1 MNNYSK
7 IVYKILTV
15 FWVVALTLVLLK
27 LYEYASPV
35 WDRISNVNTLFV
47 VIGIIFGLFCSSP
60 SVWVLRNY
68 FSEFNKNNSWSIAFF
83 LTFLPALGKYIP
95 GKIWAVG
102 SFVLHASNLA
112 NVTVSES
119 MVFQIYFQ
127 VVGITATTLLV
138 VFGYF
143 FGFEIILSIE
153 FLIIFIL
160 VLVSCLGLSVLLSR
174 YMKQYKIKLRTDRFL
189 HHVMALVVQKILKG
203 ICLVIFI
210 SAFMDI
216 NAYAVNILFAFF
228 IAIQIGIL
236 AFFAPAGLGITEGVY
251 MIILSPIIGPGNAI
265 TVTLLSRVWHVL
277 LDAILAVMA
286 LLVKYHRLRTQPDA
300 L

>member
-1 MNNYSK
+1 MNNNRK
-7 IVYKILTV
+7 IVDKILTV
-15 FWVVALTLVLLK
+15 FWVVALALVLFK
-27 LYEYASPV
+27 IHEYASPV
-35 WDRISNVNTLFV
+35 WDHISNINILFV
-47 VIGIIFGLFCSSP
+47 VIGLISGLIASFP
-60 SVWVLRNY
+60 SVWIFRNY
-68 FSEFNKNNSWSIAFF
+68 FNGFNKHNSWSIAFF
-83 LTFLPALGKYIP
+83 LAFLPALGKYIP
-95 GKIWAVG
+95 GKIWVAG

-112 NVTVSES
+112 NVTVGDS
-119 MVFQIYFQ
+119 MVFQIYYQ

-138 VFGYF
+138 VIGYY

-153 FLIIFIL
+153 FLLVFIL
-160 VLVSCLGLSVLLSR
+160 VLAACLGLSILLSR

-189 HHVMALVVQKILKG
+189 HHVMALLAQKILKG

-228 IAIQIGIL
+228 IAMQIGVL

-251 MIILSPIIGPGNAI
+251 MIILSPVVGPEIAI
-265 TVTLLSRVWHVL
+265 TVTLLSRVWNVL
-277 LDAILAVMA
+277 LDTILAMMA
-286 LLVKYHRLRTQPDA
+286 LFVKNRRLRIQPDV

>member
-216 NAYAVNILFAFF
+216 NANAVNILFAFF

-236 AFFAPAGLGITEGVY
+236 AFFAPAGLGITEGV
-251 MIILSPIIGPGNAI
+251 
-265 TVTLLSRVWHVL
+265 
-277 LDAILAVMA
+277 
-286 LLVKYHRLRTQPDA
+286 
-300 L
+300 

>member
-7 IVYKILTV
+7 ILHIILNV
-15 FWVVALTLVLLK
+15 FWAVALTLVLLK
-27 LYEYASPV
+27 LYEYASPI
-35 WDRISNVNTLFV
+35 WDRISNVNIVFV
-47 VIGIIFGLFCSSP
+47 VIGIIFGLFCSFP

-95 GKIWAVG
+95 GKIWTTG
-102 SFVLHASNLA
+102 SFVLHANNLA

-119 MVFQIYFQ
+119 IVFQIYFQ
-127 VVGITATTLLV
+127 VVGVTATTLLV
-138 VFGYF
+138 IFGYF
-143 FGFEIILSIE
+143 LGFEIIFSIE
-153 FLIIFIL
+153 FLVIFIF

-174 YMKQYKIKLRTDRFL
+174 NMKEYKINLKTDRFL
-189 HHVMALVVQKILKG
+189 YHVTALVVQKILRG

-210 SAFMDI
+210 SAFIDI
-216 NAYAVNILFAFF
+216 NAYAVIILFAFF
-228 IAIQIGIL
+228 IAIQMGLL

-251 MIILSPIIGPGNAI
+251 MIVLSPIIGPENA
-265 TVTLLSRVWHVL
+265 VVVALLSRVWHVL

-286 LLVKYHRLRTQPDA
+286 LLVKYYRLLKQPVA

>member
-102 SFVLHASNLA
+102 SFILHASNLA
-112 NVTVSES
+112 NVTVGES

>member
-102 SFVLHASNLA
+102 SFILHASNLA

-160 VLVSCLGLSVLLSR
+160 VLVACLGLSVLLSR

-228 IAIQIGIL
+228 IAMQIGVL

-251 MIILSPIIGPGNAI
+251 MIILSPVVGPEIAI
-265 TVTLLSRVWHVL
+265 TVTLLSRVWNVL
-277 LDAILAVMA
+277 LDTILAMMA
-286 LLVKYHRLRTQPDA
+286 LFVKNRRLRIQPDV

>member
-1 MNNYSK
+1 MTNYST
-7 IVYKILTV
+7 IVYRILTV

-35 WDRISNVNTLFV
+35 WERMSNVNTIFV
-47 VIGIIFGLFCSSP
+47 VIGIIFGLFCTFP
-60 SVWVLRNY
+60 SVWVVRNY
-68 FSEFNKNNSWSIAFF
+68 FGGFNKNNSWSIAFF

-95 GKIWAVG
+95 GKIWSAG

-112 NVTVSES
+112 KVTVNES
-119 MVFQIYFQ
+119 IVFQIYFQ
-127 VVGITATTLLV
+127 VVGIAATTLLV
-138 VFGYF
+138 VFGYL

-153 FLIIFIL
+153 FLAIFIL
-160 VLVSCLGLSVLLSR
+160 VLASCLGLSILLSR
-174 YMKQYKIKLRTDRFL
+174 NIKKYKINIKTDRFL
-189 HHVMALVVQKILKG
+189 HHVMALVIQKILRG

-216 NAYAVNILFAFF
+216 DAYAVNILFAFF

-236 AFFAPAGLGITEGVY
+236 AFFSPAGLGITEGVY
-251 MIILSPIIGPGNAI
+251 MIILSPIIGPGDAVV
-265 TVTLLSRVWHVL
+265 VTLLSRVWHVL
-277 LDAILAVMA
+277 LDAILGVIA
-286 LLVKYHRLRTQPDA
+286 LLVKHYRLRTQPDA

>member
-174 YMKQYKIKLRTDRFL
+174 YMKQHKIKLRTDRFL

-251 MIILSPIIGPGNAI
+251 MIILSPIIGPVNAI

-277 LDAILAVMA
+277 LDAILAVIA